1 MIVST
6 PEKVVYVRVLTEKKL
21 AGKLLEALQSAGSL
35 HPEVLTEISEKD
47 REILSKE
54 AERLRKLERV
64 LSEFDAIIPRQILVK
79 LDGEISASKLHDY
92 LLSLLS
98 KLSEALQQAKSIK
111 AKIEQISEEITKSE
125 EILWVLS
132 ILSAIPKYSNAPI
145 DNVSFNGN
153 IVAARTILL
162 EKDLVDEFLAELPE
176 DLKQRVVLDIVT
188 LKEYR
193 KAVIIVAGP
202 RGDVETVNE
211 ISRSVGGKVIE
222 IPEEHVT
229 ISEFLKKLKVRIKDL
244 HAELG
249 KLKDEFEKLV
259 SKVSKDLAL
268 GKVVVT
274 AYRDRL
280 QVLLSALKGRYLVAV
295 EGWVPLSSRKWLEDF
310 LYSGLKYVYVVDSP
324 PPPGKTPP
332 TKLKNPH
339 IFKPYEMITKI
350 YGVPNYN
357 EYDPTPIITYSLTLF
372 FGLMFADV
380 VYGTAMFI
388 IVNYLLEKTG
398 FIENPYSE
406 GYRLFKRLCT
416 YLSLSSIFFGLLSN
430 SFAGYSIVFNNGRIS
445 FVASSGST
453 LQALLPLLNP
463 MFFINLALIIG
474 LVHVNIAH
482 ILSFIKYIKLR
493 DKGEIISKV
502 GFFISEVF
510 GIPYILYKFL
520 NVSLPAPLNSFAN
533 YLVYGIVVGL
543 SLLIVGKLIAY
554 KALGSL
560 FWLFDLTGL
569 LGDVMSYTRL
579 AGIGLAT
586 TLLAQNFNSLSL
598 ELGGAVS
605 SAVPMHALGLVLG
618 AIAAFIVMVL
628 TNLLNIAFG
637 IIGAFV
643 HSLRL
648 CFVEFLP
655 KFYEG
660 DGKEFRPFTIKVE
673 DAILIGSG
681 GIHSS

>member
-6 PEKVVYVRVLTEKKL
+6 PEKVVYVRILTEKKL
-21 AGKLLEALQSAGSL
+21 AGKLLEVLQSAGSL
-35 HPEVLTEISEKD
+35 HPELLTEVSEKD
-47 REILSKE
+47 REALLKE

-64 LSEFDAIIPRQILVK
+64 LNEFDSIIPEQILVK
-79 LDGEISASKLHDY
+79 LDSEISASKLHDY

-98 KLSEALQQAKSIK
+98 KLSEALQHAKGIK
-111 AKIEQISEEITKSE
+111 TRIEQVTEEIARSKE
-125 EILWVLS
+125 VLQVLS
-132 ILSAIPKYSNAPI
+132 ILSATPKYRNAFVNNI
-145 DNVSFNGN
+145 SFAGS
-153 IVAARTILL
+153 IVAARTMLL
-162 EKDLVDEFLAELPE
+162 EKELINDFLAELSE
-176 DLKQRVVLDIVT
+176 DLKQRIVLDIIS
-188 LKEYR
+188 LKEYK
-193 KAVIIVAGP
+193 KAVITVAGAKS
-202 RGDVETVNE
+202 DVEAIVE
-211 ISRSVGGKVIE
+211 IIKSVGGKVVE
-222 IPEEHVT
+222 IPEERIT
-229 ISEFLKKLKVRIKDL
+229 ISEL
-244 HAELG
+244 LG
-249 KLKDEFEKLV
+249 KLRARIHELQRELSKLKDSFRELI
-259 SKVSKDLAL
+259 SKISKDLAL
-268 GKVVVT
+268 GKVVVS

-280 QVLLSALKGRYLVAV
+280 QVLLSALKGKYLVAV
-295 EGWVPLSSRKWLEDF
+295 EGWVPLSSRKWLEDY

-332 TKLKNPH
+332 TKLKNPR
-339 IFKPYEMITKI
+339 IFRPYEMITKI

-380 VYGTAMFI
+380 IYGAAMFV

-406 GYRLFKRLCT
+406 GYKLFKRLCT
-416 YLSLSSIFFGLLSN
+416 YLSLSSMFFGLLSN
-430 SFAGYSIVFNNGRIS
+430 SFAGYSIVFKDGRIS
-445 FVASSGST
+445 FVATSGPA

-482 ILSFIKYIKLR
+482 ILSFVKYIKLKE
-493 DKGEIISKV
+493 KGEIISKI

-510 GIPYILYKFL
+510 GIPYVLYKFL
-520 NVSLPAPLNSFAN
+520 NVSLPGPLGSYAN
-533 YLVYGIVVGL
+533 YLVYGIVIGL
-543 SLLIVGKLIAY
+543 SLLIAGKLIAY
-554 KALGSL
+554 RALGSL

-569 LGDVMSYTRL
+569 LGDIMSYTRL

-586 TLLAQNFNSLSL
+586 SLLAQNFNSLSL
-598 ELGGAVS
+598 ELGSAVS
-605 SAVPMHALGLVLG
+605 SAIPIHVIGLVLG
-618 AIAAFIVMVL
+618 AIAAFIVMIL

-655 KFYEG
+655 KFYDG
-660 DGKEFRPFTIKVE
+660 DGREFQPFTIRVE
-673 DAILIGSG
+673 DAVLIGSG
-681 GIHSS
+681 GIRSS